1 MPESEEEPPPKQ
13 LVRAANG
20 DLWLVKQGETPEKVH
35 SFDLNLTAPKKPE
48 LVTFIKNT
56 NENLAKYFP
65 ASANPGVKVG
75 ITVVDFDGQQMP

>member
-1 MPESEEEPPPKQ
+1 MAESEEASPPKQ

-35 SFDLNLTAPKKPE
+35 SFDPNLIAPKKPE
-48 LVTFIKNT
+48 LVTFINKT
-56 NENLAKYFP
+56 NEDLANFF

-75 ITVVDFDGQQMP
+75 ITVVDFDGQHKP

>member
-1 MPESEEEPPPKQ
+1 MAESEEASPPKQ

-35 SFDLNLTAPKKPE
+35 SFDPNLIAPKKPE
-48 LVTFIKNT
+48 LVTFINKT
-56 NENLAKYFP
+56 NEDLANFF

-75 ITVVDFDGQQMP
+75 ITVVDLDGQHKP

>member
-1 MPESEEEPPPKQ
+1 MAESEEPSPPKQ

-35 SFDLNLTAPKKPE
+35 SFDPNLIAPKKPE
-48 LVTFIKNT
+48 LVTFINKT
-56 NENLAKYFP
+56 NEDLANFF

-75 ITVVDFDGQQMP
+75 ITVVDSDGQHKP

>member
-1 MPESEEEPPPKQ
+1 MAESEEPSPPKQ

-35 SFDLNLTAPKKPE
+35 SFDPNLTTPKKPE
-48 LVTFIKNT
+48 LVTFINNT
-56 NENLAKYFP
+56 NENLAKYF

-75 ITVVDFDGQQMP
+75 ITVVDFDGQHKP